1 MIHINKDTSYCVK
14 CLDCEGFTM
23 GKRNKSKRFFQ
34 QSKDTVS
41 KHAEKFPYRMT
52 LADAEA
58 QNGPMGYFHG

>member
-1 MIHINKDTSYCVK
+1 
-14 CLDCEGFTM
+14 M